1 MIVENGVIKELLIEP
16 NGTGLTCSLFDSIL
30 EKL

>member
-1 MIVENGVIKELLIEP
+1 MIVENGVVKELLIEP
-16 NGTGLTCSLFDSIL
+16 NGTGLTCSLFDNIL